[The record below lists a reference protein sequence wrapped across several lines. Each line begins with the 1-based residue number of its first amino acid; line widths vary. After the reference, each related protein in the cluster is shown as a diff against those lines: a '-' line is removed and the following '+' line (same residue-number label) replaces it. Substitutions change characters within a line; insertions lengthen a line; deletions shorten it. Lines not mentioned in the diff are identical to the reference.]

1 MKYNSTLLTIPRP
14 ASRKRKRMPIEN
26 RAAQF
31 APFAALTGFEAEIT
45 EVCRF
50 TEFRL
55 HPAEDLQQ
63 ELEFKLNLLHKI
75 EHSHPCVT
83 IRYFLPDDTKE
94 GGAFFAVRG
103 VLSVIDQQASLL
115 YLEGKPPI
123 AIHSICE
130 IDSSLFNRKRT

>member
-1 MKYNSTLLTIPRP
+1 MYMFSNFEGSPLWSITSPFRISKSISPK
-14 ASRKRKRMPIEN
+14 A
-26 RAAQF
+26 
-31 APFAALTGFEAEIT
+31 FAALTGFEAEIT

-123 AIHSICE
+123 VIHNICE
-130 IDSSLFNRKRT
+130 IDSPLFNQNRT

>member
-31 APFAALTGFEAEIT
+31 APFAALTGYEAKIT

-50 TEFRL
+50 TELRL

-63 ELEFKLNLLHKI
+63 ELEFKLNILHKI
-75 EHSHPCVT
+75 EHSHPFVT

-94 GGAFFAVRG
+94 GGAFFDAQG
-103 VLSVIDQQASLL
+103 VLSAIDQQSSLL
-115 YLEGKPPI
+115 YLEGNPPI
-123 AIHSICE
+123 VIHGICE
-130 IDSSLFNRKRT
+130 IDSPFFN